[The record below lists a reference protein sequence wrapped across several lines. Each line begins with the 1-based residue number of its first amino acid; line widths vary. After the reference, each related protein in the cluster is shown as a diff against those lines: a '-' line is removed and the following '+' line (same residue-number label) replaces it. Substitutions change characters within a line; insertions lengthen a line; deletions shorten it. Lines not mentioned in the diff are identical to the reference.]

1 MNYPIW
7 DVPMLGGGMLI
18 GIIAIVH
25 VFVSHFAIGGGLYL
39 VLTEMKARRSND
51 AAMLEFAKKHSTF
64 FILVVLVFGA
74 VTGVGIWWTIALVN
88 PTATSTLIHVFVWA
102 WAIEWVFFLVEL
114 TAAIIYYYGWD
125 RMDPATHLKVGWI
138 YVVSAWMSLFMING
152 ILTFMLTPGKWVDSG
167 SVAHGFFNPTMWPSL
182 LIRTAVCIALAG
194 LYALITGTLVQN
206 ADARERIVRYSA
218 KWVIAGIATLPI
230 LGFWYVSQL
239 PPMAREI
246 SMGGAPV
253 VTLFAAGS
261 IIFSVIVVVG
271 AIAGPYLFPKHT
283 HVTYA
288 FGLAII
294 GLMATGVTEWV
305 REAVRKPFIIYDY
318 MYSNTLRVKDLADYS
333 MNGILKYA
341 RWETPTDEDR
351 RDPAKLGRKV
361 FRAQCMSCHTVN
373 GFNGIR
379 FVVKGW
385 DREFLDH
392 QIMYLNQLKGFMP
405 PFVGT
410 DEERAGLVEFLIGLN
425 EDSDEGR
432 EASAKSREAKG

>member
-18 GIIAIVH
+18 GLVAIVH

-39 VLTEMKARRSND
+39 VLTEGRARRTND
-51 AAMLEFAKKHSTF
+51 AEMLDFAKKHSTF

-88 PTATSTLIHVFVWA
+88 PTATSTLIHVFVFA

-114 TAAIIYYYGWD
+114 TAALIYYYGWD
-125 RMDPATHLKVGWI
+125 RLDPATHLKVGWI
-138 YVVSAWMSLFMING
+138 YVAAAWMSLFMING
-152 ILTFMLTPGKWVDSG
+152 ILTFMLTPGKWVETE

-182 LIRTAVCIALAG
+182 FIRTLVCVALAG
-194 LYALITGTLVQN
+194 LYALITGSLLQN
-206 ADARERIVRYSA
+206 PEARARIVRYSA
-218 KWVIAGIATLPI
+218 KWVIAGIALLPL
-230 LGFWYVSQL
+230 LGVWYVSQL

-261 IIFSVIVVVG
+261 LIFSVIVVVG
-271 AIAGPYLFPKHT
+271 AIAGPYLFPKQT

-288 FGLAII
+288 FGLAIM

-305 REAVRKPFIIYDY
+305 REAVRKPFVIYDY
-318 MYSNTLRVKDLADYS
+318 MYSNTVRVKDLAEYS
-333 MNGILKYA
+333 TTGLLAHA

-351 RDPAKLGRKV
+351 REPIKLGRKV
-361 FRAQCMSCHTVN
+361 FRAQCMSCHTIN

-379 FVVKGW
+379 FAVKGW

-392 QIMYLNQLKGFMP
+392 QILYLNELKGFMP
-405 PFVGT
+405 PFIGT
-410 DEERAGLVEFLIGLN
+410 DEERAGLVEYLTSLN
-425 EDSDEGR
+425 EADPEI
-432 EASAKSREAKG
+432 ASASDVSEGAR